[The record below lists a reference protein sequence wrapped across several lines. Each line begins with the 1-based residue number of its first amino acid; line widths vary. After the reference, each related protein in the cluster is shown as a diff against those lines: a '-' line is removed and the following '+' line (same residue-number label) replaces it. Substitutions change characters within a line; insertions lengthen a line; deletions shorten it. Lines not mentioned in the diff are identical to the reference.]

1 MSEIR
6 VRFAPSP
13 TGKVHIG
20 NIRAAIYNW
29 LFARHTGGKFL
40 LRVEDTDLERSTPEA
55 IAVLFDCMK
64 WLGLDWDEEVF
75 YQTKNVKRHLEVV
88 DQLLASGHAYKVEKT
103 SRDGKTG
110 VVTMFKMP
118 KEGTIEFDDIVKGH
132 MAKKAED
139 IQDFAIV
146 RSDGSPI
153 FHIANVV
160 DDIDQR
166 VTHIIRGD
174 DHVENTFKHICIFRA
189 LGAEV
194 PKYGHL
200 SMIVN
205 QQGKPY
211 SKRDG
216 AAFVGEYREQGY
228 LPEALFNYLLLLGWN
243 PGDDREVL
251 TREEMVKL
259 FELEKVHV
267 TAAMFDPKKLAWMN
281 GEYIKKIPA
290 CEFRDMMVRSA
301 VSEGSSSGSLGEY
314 AVSPRSDLRSA
325 AEHSADKTAASE
337 GNIGTS
343 ATAEGSSSRNLGEYA
358 VSARSDLRSAADLS
372 DADYAVPLRSELCE
386 KGERIAWWDYL
397 ANQVQVRTKFLKD
410 IPGAIRCFVSDDY
423 PFDEKAVEKRLK
435 KPGVKELLL
444 DLVERFSK
452 VEDWTAPALEA
463 VVKELSQGNGMGPWV
478 HPIRVAVSGRGEGIG
493 LFEMLQLL
501 GKEKTLARLRHAAET
516 LCA

>member
-55 IAVLFDCMK
+55 IKVLFECMQ
-64 WLGLDWDEEVF
+64 WLGLDYDEEVF
-75 YQTKNVKRHLEVV
+75 YQTRNRDRHMEVV
-88 DQLLASGHAYKVEKT
+88 EQLLASGHAYRVERT
-103 SRDGKTG
+103 SREGKTG
-110 VVTMFKMP
+110 MVTMFRMP
-118 KEGTIEFDDIVKGH
+118 KTGVIEFDDMVKGH

-166 VTHIIRGD
+166 ITHIIRGD

-189 LGAEV
+189 LGKDV
-194 PKYGHL
+194 PRYGHL

-251 TREEMVKL
+251 SRDEMIRL
-259 FELEKVHV
+259 FELENVHV

-281 GEYIKKIPA
+281 GEYIKRMPKADFLAEIVRRAAVAGQQIP
-290 CEFRDMMVRSA
+290 
-301 VSEGSSSGSLGEY
+301 EGF
-314 AVSPRSDLRSA
+314 
-325 AEHSADKTAASE
+325 
-337 GNIGTS
+337 
-343 ATAEGSSSRNLGEYA
+343 
-358 VSARSDLRSAADLS
+358 DLS
-372 DADYAVPLRSELCE
+372 SLADQL
-386 KGERIAWWDYL
+386 
-397 ANQVQVRTKFLKD
+397 QVRTKFLND
-410 IPGAIRCFVSDDY
+410 IPAATQCFFSDDY
-423 PFDEKAVEKRLK
+423 PFDRKAVDKRLAK
-435 KPGVKELLL
+435 EGVKVLLE
-444 DLVERFSK
+444 DIIARFAA
-452 VEDWTAPALEA
+452 VEDWRAIVLEEL
-463 VVKELSQGNGMGPWV
+463 VKGLSQGNGMGPWV

-493 LFEMLQLL
+493 LFEMLELL
-501 GKEKTLARLRHAAET
+501 GKEKTLKRLKSAAET
-516 LCA
+516 LAL

>member
-1 MSEIR
+1 MAEEIR

-29 LFARHTGGKFL
+29 LYARHVGGKFL

-55 IAVLFDCMK
+55 IQVLFECME
-64 WLGLDWDEEVF
+64 WLGLDYDEEVF

-88 DQLLASGHAYKVEKT
+88 EQLLSSGHAYRCEKT

-110 VVTMFKMP
+110 TVVMFKMP
-118 KEGTIEFDDIVKGH
+118 KEGVIEYDDIVKGH

-139 IQDFAIV
+139 IPDFAIV

-189 LGAEV
+189 LGAPV

-216 AAFVGEYREQGY
+216 DAFVGEFREKGY
-228 LPEALFNYLLLLGWN
+228 LPEALVNYLLLLGWN

-251 TREEMVKL
+251 SRDEMVKL

-281 GEYIKKIPA
+281 GEYVKQIPHDA
-290 CEFRDMMVRSA
+290 FKAELKQRVA
-301 VSEGSSSGSLGEY
+301 GLEGL
-314 AVSPRSDLRSA
+314 VDLEA
-325 AEHSADKTAASE
+325 LDE
-337 GNIGTS
+337 
-343 ATAEGSSSRNLGEYA
+343 
-358 VSARSDLRSAADLS
+358 
-372 DADYAVPLRSELCE
+372 
-386 KGERIAWWDYL
+386 AWWDYL
-397 ANQVQVRTKFLKD
+397 VDQVQPRTKFLTD
-410 IPGAIRCFVSDDY
+410 LPQSVVPFFADDY
-423 PFDEKAVEKRLK
+423 PFDEKAVAKRLAK
-435 KPGVKELLL
+435 DGVKATVL
-444 DLVERFSK
+444 DLVDRFAK
-452 VEDWTAPALEA
+452 VDDWRAPVLEEM
-463 VVKELSQGNGMGPWV
+463 VKGLSQGQGMGPWV

-501 GKEKTLARLRHAAET
+501 GREKTLARLRAAAEKY
-516 LCA
+516 CK

>member
-1 MSEIR
+1 
-6 VRFAPSP
+6 
-13 TGKVHIG
+13 
-20 NIRAAIYNW
+20 
-29 LFARHTGGKFL
+29 
-40 LRVEDTDLERSTPEA
+40 
-55 IAVLFDCMK
+55 MK
-64 WLGLDWDEEVF
+64 WLGLDYDEEVF

-110 VVTMFKMP
+110 VVTMFRMP
-118 KEGTIEFDDIVKGH
+118 REGVIEFDDIVKGH

-189 LGAEV
+189 LGADV

-251 TREEMVKL
+251 TREEMIKL

-281 GEYIKKIPA
+281 GEYIKKIPHD
-290 CEFRDMMVRSA
+290 EFVKEVKSRA
-301 VSEGSSSGSLGEY
+301 GE
-314 AVSPRSDLRSA
+314 APAQD
-325 AEHSADKTAASE
+325 D
-337 GNIGTS
+337 
-343 ATAEGSSSRNLGEYA
+343 
-358 VSARSDLRSAADLS
+358 
-372 DADYAVPLRSELCE
+372 
-386 KGERIAWWDYL
+386 AWWSYL
-397 ANQVQVRTKFLKD
+397 ADQLQVRTKFLND
-410 IPGAIRCFVSDDY
+410 IPAAVKCFVSDDFE
-423 PFDEKAVEKRLK
+423 FDPKAVEKRLR
-435 KPGVKELLL
+435 KPGVKATLL

-452 VEDWTAPALEA
+452 VEDWSAPALEA
-463 VVKELSQGNGMGPWV
+463 LVKELSQGNGMGPWV

-501 GKEKTLARLRHAAET
+501 GKEKTLSRLRHAAET
-516 LCA
+516 LASE

>member
-1 MSEIR
+1 M
-6 VRFAPSP
+6 
-13 TGKVHIG
+13 
-20 NIRAAIYNW
+20 
-29 LFARHTGGKFL
+29 LF
-40 LRVEDTDLERSTPEA
+40 RS
-55 IAVLFDCMK
+55 
-64 WLGLDWDEEVF
+64 
-75 YQTKNVKRHLEVV
+75 
-88 DQLLASGHAYKVEKT
+88 
-103 SRDGKTG
+103 
-110 VVTMFKMP
+110 
-118 KEGTIEFDDIVKGH
+118 
-132 MAKKAED
+132 D

-189 LGAEV
+189 LGAPV

-251 TREEMVKL
+251 TRQEMIDL

-281 GEYIKKIPA
+281 GEYIKKIPSE
-290 CEFRDMMVRSA
+290 EFVREVKNR
-301 VSEGSSSGSLGEY
+301 VSCLASPVSSSDEEG
-314 AVSPRSDLRSA
+314 VA
-325 AEHSADKTAASE
+325 ATSERPSRCGDAASASHDDDWW
-337 GNIGTS
+337 N
-343 ATAEGSSSRNLGEYA
+343 Y
-358 VSARSDLRSAADLS
+358 
-372 DADYAVPLRSELCE
+372 LCSQ
-386 KGERIAWWDYL
+386 L
-397 ANQVQVRTKFLKD
+397 QPRTKFLND
-410 IPGAIRCFVSDDY
+410 IPSMVRCFVSDDF

-452 VEDWTAPALEA
+452 VEDWNAPALEA
-463 VVKELSQGNGMGPWV
+463 LVKELSQGNGMGPWV

-501 GKEKTLARLRHAAET
+501 GREKTLARLRHAAET
-516 LCA
+516 LAS

>member
-75 YQTKNVKRHLEVV
+75 YQTKNVKRHLEAV
-88 DQLLASGHAYKVEKT
+88 DRLLESGHAYKVEKT

-110 VVTMFKMP
+110 VVTMFRMP
-118 KEGTIEFDDIVKGH
+118 KEGVIEFDDIVKGH

-189 LGAEV
+189 LGAPV

-216 AAFVGEYREQGY
+216 AAFVGEFRDQGY

-251 TREEMVKL
+251 TRDEMVRL

-267 TAAMFDPKKLAWMN
+267 AAAMFDPKKLAWMN
-281 GEYIKKIPA
+281 GEYIKKIPRE
-290 CEFRDMMVRSA
+290 EFVKRLH
-301 VSEGSSSGSLGEY
+301 E
-314 AVSPRSDLRSA
+314 SA
-325 AEHSADKTAASE
+325 AQLTGRDDGH
-337 GNIGTS
+337 
-343 ATAEGSSSRNLGEYA
+343 
-358 VSARSDLRSAADLS
+358 
-372 DADYAVPLRSELCE
+372 DA
-386 KGERIAWWDYL
+386 AWWDGL
-397 ANQVQVRTKFLKD
+397 ASQIQVRTKFLKD
-410 IPGAIRCFVSDDY
+410 IPAAIKCFVSDDFE
-423 PFDEKAVEKRLK
+423 FDAKAVEKRLK

-444 DLVERFSK
+444 DLAERFGAVAEWK
-452 VEDWTAPALEA
+452 APRLEA
-463 VVKELSQGNGMGPWV
+463 VVKELSQGGGMGPWV
-478 HPIRVAVSGRGEGIG
+478 HPVRVAVSGRGEGIG
-493 LFEMLQLL
+493 LFEMLELL
-501 GKEKTLARLRHAAET
+501 GRERSLARLRRAAVEI
-516 LCA
+516 CGGAPEGGCV

>member
-1 MSEIR
+1 MEEIR

-55 IAVLFDCMK
+55 IQVLFDCMK
-64 WLGLDWDEEVF
+64 WLGLDYDEEVF
-75 YQTKNVKRHLEVV
+75 YQTKNAPRHLAVAE
-88 DQLLASGHAYKVEKT
+88 QLLASGHAYKVERT

-110 VVTMFKMP
+110 VVTMFRMP

-139 IQDFAIV
+139 IPDFAIV

-153 FHIANVV
+153 FHLANVV

-174 DHVENTFKHICIFRA
+174 DHVENTFKHICLFQA
-189 LGAEV
+189 LGAPI

-251 TREEMVKL
+251 TREEMIRL

-281 GEYIKKIPA
+281 GEYVKMIPPA
-290 CEFRDMMVRSA
+290 DFQAEMRRRV
-301 VSEGSSSGSLGEY
+301 
-314 AVSPRSDLRSA
+314 A
-325 AEHSADKTAASE
+325 AAGLAD
-337 GNIGTS
+337 GGH
-343 ATAEGSSSRNLGEYA
+343 
-358 VSARSDLRSAADLS
+358 
-372 DADYAVPLRSELCE
+372 DA
-386 KGERIAWWDYL
+386 AWWDYL
-397 ANQVQVRTKFLKD
+397 AAQIQPRTKVLND
-410 IPGAIRCFVSDDY
+410 LDTSLTCFFTDDY
-423 PFDEKAVEKRLK
+423 PMDAKAVEKRLK
-435 KPGVKELLL
+435 KPGVKATLL
-444 DLVERFSK
+444 DLVTRFGA
-452 VEDWTAPALEA
+452 VAAADWTAPNLEA
-463 VVKELSQGNGMGPWV
+463 LMKGLSQGGGMGPWV

-501 GKEKTLARLRHAAET
+501 GKERTLARLGKVAASLEP
-516 LCA
+516 

>member
-1 MSEIR
+1 MSEEIR

-75 YQTKNVKRHLEVV
+75 YQTKNVKRHLAVV

-110 VVTMFKMP
+110 VVTMFRMP

-189 LGAEV
+189 LGAPV

-251 TREEMVKL
+251 TRAEMVRL

-281 GEYIKKIPA
+281 GEYIKQMPRDVFVAELEKRVAAAGLAIPA
-290 CEFRDMMVRSA
+290 GFDV
-301 VSEGSSSGSLGEY
+301 G
-314 AVSPRSDLRSA
+314 
-325 AEHSADKTAASE
+325 
-337 GNIGTS
+337 
-343 ATAEGSSSRNLGEYA
+343 
-358 VSARSDLRSAADLS
+358 
-372 DADYAVPLRSELCE
+372 
-386 KGERIAWWDYL
+386 YL
-397 ANQVQVRTKFLKD
+397 ADQLQVRTKFLND
-410 IPGAIRCFVSDDY
+410 IPAMARCFVSDDLE
-423 PFDEKAVEKRLK
+423 FDPKAVDKRLK
-435 KPGVKELLL
+435 KPGVKATLL
-444 DLVERFSK
+444 DLVARFAA
-452 VEDWTAPALEA
+452 VGDWRASVLEEL
-463 VVKELSQGNGMGPWV
+463 VKGLSQGGGMGPWV

-501 GKEKTLARLRHAAET
+501 GKEKTLARLQKAADT
-516 LCA
+516 LAL

>member
-1 MSEIR
+1 MSDIR

-29 LFARHTGGKFL
+29 LYARHVGGKFL

-75 YQTKNVKRHLEVV
+75 YQTKNAKRHLEAV
-88 DQLLASGHAYKVEKT
+88 DRLLASGHAYKVEKT

-118 KEGTIEFDDIVKGH
+118 KEGVIEFDDIVKGH

-166 VTHIIRGD
+166 VTHVIRGD

-189 LGAEV
+189 LGASV

-251 TREEMVKL
+251 TREEMIRL

-281 GEYIKKIPA
+281 GEYIKKIPHE
-290 CEFRDMMVRSA
+290 EFVREVKER
-301 VSEGSSSGSLGEY
+301 VSSLV
-314 AVSPRSDLRSA
+314 AQ
-325 AEHSADKTAASE
+325 
-337 GNIGTS
+337 
-343 ATAEGSSSRNLGEYA
+343 
-358 VSARSDLRSAADLS
+358 
-372 DADYAVPLRSELCE
+372 VPAH
-386 KGERIAWWDYL
+386 GDAWWSYL
-397 ANQVQVRTKFLKD
+397 ADQLQVRTKFLND
-410 IPGAIRCFVSDDY
+410 IPGMARCFVTDDF
-423 PFDEKAVEKRLK
+423 PFDEKAVEKRLR
-435 KPGVKELLL
+435 KPGVKGLLL
-444 DLVERFSK
+444 DLAERFSK
-452 VEDWTAPALEA
+452 VADWSAPALEA

-501 GKEKTLARLRHAAET
+501 GRDTTLARLRKAAET
-516 LCA
+516 LAAD

>member
-1 MSEIR
+1 MSDIR

-29 LFARHTGGKFL
+29 LYARHTGGKFL
-40 LRVEDTDLERSTPEA
+40 LRIEDTDIERSTPEA
-55 IAVLFDCMK
+55 IKALFECME
-64 WLGLDWDEEVF
+64 WLKLDWDEEVF

-110 VVTMFKMP
+110 VVTMFRMP
-118 KEGTIEFDDIVKGH
+118 KEGVIEFDDIVKGH

-139 IQDFAIV
+139 VQDFAIV

-174 DHVENTFKHICIFRA
+174 DHVENTFKHICIFKA
-189 LGAEV
+189 LGAPV

-216 AAFVGEYREQGY
+216 AAFVGEFREQGY

-251 TREEMVKL
+251 SRDEMVQL

-267 TAAMFDPKKLAWMN
+267 TAAMFDLKKLQWMN
-281 GEYIKKIPA
+281 GEYVKRLP
-290 CEFRDMMVRSA
+290 RDVF
-301 VSEGSSSGSLGEY
+301 E
-314 AVSPRSDLRSA
+314 
-325 AEHSADKTAASE
+325 
-337 GNIGTS
+337 
-343 ATAEGSSSRNLGEYA
+343 
-358 VSARSDLRSAADLS
+358 
-372 DADYAVPLRSELCE
+372 SELRKRVE
-386 KGERIAWWDYL
+386 AAGLSIPDGFNMPALID
-397 ANQVQVRTKFLKD
+397 QMQVRTKFLND
-410 IPGAIRCFVSDDY
+410 MPANVAYFFTDDY
-423 PFDEKAVEKRLK
+423 PYDEKSVEKRLK
-435 KPGVKELLL
+435 KDGVKDTLL
-444 DLVERFSK
+444 DLVQRFSG
-452 VEDWTAPALEA
+452 VGEWTAPALES
-463 VVKELSQGNGMGPWV
+463 VIKELSQGNGMGPWV
-478 HPIRVAVSGRGEGIG
+478 HPIRVAVSGRMDGPG
-493 LFEMLQLL
+493 LFEMLEIL
-501 GKEKTLARLRHAAET
+501 GRDKTLARLKKTADM
-516 LCA
+516 L

>member
-1 MSEIR
+1 MSENIR

-55 IAVLFDCMK
+55 IEVLFDCMK

-88 DQLLASGHAYKVEKT
+88 DQLLKSGHAYKVERT

-118 KEGTIEFDDIVKGH
+118 KEGVIEFDDIVKGH

-189 LGAEV
+189 LGASV

-281 GEYIKKIPA
+281 GEYIKKIPHA
-290 CEFRDMMVRSA
+290 DFVKELKARAGAVQRD
-301 VSEGSSSGSLGEY
+301 E
-314 AVSPRSDLRSA
+314 
-325 AEHSADKTAASE
+325 
-337 GNIGTS
+337 
-343 ATAEGSSSRNLGEYA
+343 
-358 VSARSDLRSAADLS
+358 
-372 DADYAVPLRSELCE
+372 
-386 KGERIAWWDYL
+386 AWWDYL
-397 ANQVQVRTKFLKD
+397 ADQLQPRTKFLND
-410 IPGAIRCFVSDDY
+410 IPAAVACFVSDDY
-423 PFDEKAVEKRLK
+423 PFDEKAVDKRLR
-435 KPGVKELLL
+435 KPGVKALLK

-452 VEDWTAPALEA
+452 APEWNAPALEA
-463 VVKELSQGNGMGPWV
+463 LVKELSQGNGMGPWV

-501 GKEKTLARLRHAAET
+501 GREKTIARLESAAERF
-516 LCA
+516 AG

>member
-1 MSEIR
+1 MSENIR

-29 LFARHTGGKFL
+29 LYARHTGGKFL

-55 IAVLFDCMK
+55 IQALLECMR
-64 WLGLDWDEEVF
+64 WLGLDYDEDAF
-75 YQTKNVKRHLEVV
+75 YQTKNKPRHMEAVEK
-88 DQLLASGHAYKVEKT
+88 LLASGHAYRCERT

-110 VVTMFKMP
+110 EVIMFKMP
-118 KEGTIEFDDIVKGH
+118 TEGVIEFDDIVKGK
-132 MAKKAED
+132 MSKKAED

-160 DDIDQR
+160 DDIDQG

-174 DHVENTFKHICIFRA
+174 DHVENTFKHICMFRA
-189 LGAEV
+189 LGAPV

-216 AAFVGEYREQGY
+216 AAFVGEFRDQGY
-228 LPEALFNYLLLLGWN
+228 LPDALFNYLLLLGWN

-251 TREEMVKL
+251 TKSEMIEL
-259 FELEKVHV
+259 FDLAKVHV
-267 TAAMFDPKKLAWMN
+267 TAAKFDMKKLQWMN
-281 GEYIKKIPA
+281 SEYIKRMPKDV
-290 CEFRDMMVRSA
+290 F
-301 VSEGSSSGSLGEY
+301 
-314 AVSPRSDLRSA
+314 
-325 AEHSADKTAASE
+325 T
-337 GNIGTS
+337 
-343 ATAEGSSSRNLGEYA
+343 
-358 VSARSDLRSAADLS
+358 
-372 DADYAVPLRSELCE
+372 SELIRRVNE
-386 KGERIAWWDYL
+386 AGMTIPEGYDTDYL
-397 ANQVQVRTKFLKD
+397 VDQLQIRTKFLND
-410 IPGAIRCFVSDDY
+410 IPGACRCFFSDE
-423 PFDEKAVEKRLK
+423 FEMDEKAVEKRLK
-435 KPGVKELLL
+435 KEGVKALLL
-444 DLVERFSK
+444 DLVERFK
-452 VEDWTAPALEA
+452 NAPDWKAPALENL
-463 VVKELSQGNGMGPWV
+463 VKELSQGNGMGPWV

-501 GKEKTLARLRHAAET
+501 GREKTIERLSCAAEKYA
-516 LCA
+516 L

>member
-29 LFARHTGGKFL
+29 LFARHTDGKFL

-110 VVTMFKMP
+110 VVTMFRMP
-118 KEGTIEFDDIVKGH
+118 KEGVIEFDDIVKGH

-251 TREEMVKL
+251 TREEMIRL

-290 CEFRDMMVRSA
+290 NEFRDMMVRSA
-301 VSEGSSSGSLGEY
+301 ASEGSSSGSLGEY

-337 GNIGTS
+337 G
-343 ATAEGSSSRNLGEYA
+343 SSSGALGEYA
-358 VSARSDLRSAADLS
+358 VSLRSDLRSAA
-372 DADYAVPLRSELCE
+372 EQ
-386 KGERIAWWDYL
+386 KAWWDYL
-397 ANQVQVRTKFLKD
+397 AAQIQVRTKFLKD

>member
-1 MSEIR
+1 MEEIR

-55 IAVLFDCMK
+55 IQVLFDCMK
-64 WLGLDWDEEVF
+64 WLGLDYDEEVF
-75 YQTKNVKRHLEVV
+75 YQTKNAPRHLAVAE
-88 DQLLASGHAYKVEKT
+88 QLLASGHAYKVERT

-110 VVTMFKMP
+110 VVTMFRMP

-139 IQDFAIV
+139 IPDFAIV

-153 FHIANVV
+153 FHLANVV

-174 DHVENTFKHICIFRA
+174 DHVENTFKHICLFQA
-189 LGAEV
+189 LGAPI

-251 TREEMVKL
+251 TREEMIRL

-281 GEYIKKIPA
+281 GEYVKMIPPA
-290 CEFRDMMVRSA
+290 DFQAEMRRRV
-301 VSEGSSSGSLGEY
+301 
-314 AVSPRSDLRSA
+314 A
-325 AEHSADKTAASE
+325 AAGLAD
-337 GNIGTS
+337 GGH
-343 ATAEGSSSRNLGEYA
+343 
-358 VSARSDLRSAADLS
+358 
-372 DADYAVPLRSELCE
+372 DA
-386 KGERIAWWDYL
+386 AWWDYL
-397 ANQVQVRTKFLKD
+397 AAQIQPRTKVLND
-410 IPGAIRCFVSDDY
+410 LDTSLTCFFTDDY
-423 PFDEKAVEKRLK
+423 PMDAKAVEKRLK
-435 KPGVKELLL
+435 KPGVKATLL
-444 DLVERFSK
+444 DLVTRFGA
-452 VEDWTAPALEA
+452 VAAADWTAPNLEA
-463 VVKELSQGNGMGPWV
+463 LVKGLSQGGGMGPWV

-501 GKEKTLARLRHAAET
+501 GKETALVRLQKAADELAAS
-516 LCA
+516 

>member
-1 MSEIR
+1 MAEEVR

-29 LFARHTGGKFL
+29 LFARHVGGKFL

-55 IAVLFDCMK
+55 IQVLFECME
-64 WLGLDWDEEVF
+64 WLGLDYDEEVF
-75 YQTKNVKRHLEVV
+75 YQTKNVKRHLAVV
-88 DQLLASGHAYKVEKT
+88 EQLIASGHAYKCEKT

-110 VVTMFKMP
+110 TVVMFKMP

-174 DHVENTFKHICIFRA
+174 DHVENTFKHICIFQA
-189 LGAEV
+189 LGAPV

-251 TREEMVKL
+251 SREEMIKL

-281 GEYIKKIPA
+281 GEYVKKIPHEDFKA
-290 CEFRDMMVRSA
+290 ILKGKVEKI
-301 VSEGSSSGSLGEY
+301 GGGGEWT
-314 AVSPRSDLRSA
+314 
-325 AEHSADKTAASE
+325 E
-337 GNIGTS
+337 
-343 ATAEGSSSRNLGEYA
+343 
-358 VSARSDLRSAADLS
+358 
-372 DADYAVPLRSELCE
+372 
-386 KGERIAWWDYL
+386 ERWDYL
-397 ANQVQVRTKFLKD
+397 VNQIQPRTKFLND
-410 IPGAIRCFVSDDY
+410 LDTSVTCF
-423 PFDEKAVEKRLK
+423 FT
-435 KPGVKELLL
+435 G
-444 DLVERFSK
+444 
-452 VEDWTAPALEA
+452 
-463 VVKELSQGNGMGPWV
+463 
-478 HPIRVAVSGRGEGIG
+478 
-493 LFEMLQLL
+493 
-501 GKEKTLARLRHAAET
+501 
-516 LCA
+516 

>member
-1 MSEIR
+1 MEEIR

-55 IAVLFDCMK
+55 IQVLFDCMK
-64 WLGLDWDEEVF
+64 WLGLDYDEEVF
-75 YQTKNVKRHLEVV
+75 YQTKNAARHLAVAE
-88 DQLLASGHAYKVEKT
+88 QLLASGHAYKVERT

-118 KEGTIEFDDIVKGH
+118 KEGVIEFDDIVKGH

-139 IQDFAIV
+139 IPDFAIV

-153 FHIANVV
+153 FHLANVV

-166 VTHIIRGD
+166 VTHVIRGD
-174 DHVENTFKHICIFRA
+174 DHVENTFKHICLFRA
-189 LGAEV
+189 IGAPV

-216 AAFVGEYREQGY
+216 AAFVGEYRDQGY

-243 PGDDREVL
+243 PGDDREIL
-251 TREEMVKL
+251 TRQEMVKL

-281 GEYIKKIPA
+281 GEYIKQIPA
-290 CEFRDMMVRSA
+290 ADFKAELKRRVAGDAALADGARDK
-301 VSEGSSSGSLGEY
+301 
-314 AVSPRSDLRSA
+314 
-325 AEHSADKTAASE
+325 AE
-337 GNIGTS
+337 
-343 ATAEGSSSRNLGEYA
+343 
-358 VSARSDLRSAADLS
+358 
-372 DADYAVPLRSELCE
+372 
-386 KGERIAWWDYL
+386 AWWDYL
-397 ANQVQVRTKFLKD
+397 AQQLQPRTKLLND
-410 IPGAIRCFVSDDY
+410 MPGNCLCFFTDDY
-423 PFDEKAVEKRLK
+423 PFDPKAIEKRLK
-435 KPGVKELLL
+435 KPGVKETLL
-444 DLVERFSK
+444 DLVARFAS
-452 VEDWTAPALEA
+452 VENWTAPALEEL
-463 VVKELSQGNGMGPWV
+463 VKGLSQGNGMGPWV
-478 HPIRVAVSGRGEGIG
+478 HPIRVAASGRGEGIG

-501 GKEKTLARLRHAAET
+501 GKEKTLARLKRAADEF
-516 LCA
+516 AH

>member
-1 MSEIR
+1 MSDIR

-88 DQLLASGHAYKVEKT
+88 DQLLASGHAYKVERT

-110 VVTMFKMP
+110 VVTMFRMP

-194 PKYGHL
+194 PRYAHL

-251 TREEMVKL
+251 SREEMVKL

-290 CEFRDMMVRSA
+290 AEFRDMLVRSSA
-301 VSEGSSSGSLGEY
+301 SEGSSSGSLGEY
-314 AVSPRSDLRSA
+314 AVSLRSDLR
-325 AEHSADKTAASE
+325 DAS
-337 GNIGTS
+337 
-343 ATAEGSSSRNLGEYA
+343 
-358 VSARSDLRSAADLS
+358 
-372 DADYAVPLRSELCE
+372 
-386 KGERIAWWDYL
+386 ERIAWWDYL
-397 ANQVQVRTKFLKD
+397 AAQIQVRTKFLTGLGD
-410 IPGAIRCFVSDDY
+410 SIRCFVSDDF
-423 PFDEKAVEKRLK
+423 PFDEKAVEKRLR
-435 KPGVKELLL
+435 KPGVKALLL
-444 DLVERFSK
+444 DLAERFEK
-452 VEDWTAPALEA
+452 VADWSAPALEA

-501 GKEKTLARLRHAAET
+501 GRETTLARLRKAAET
-516 LCA
+516 MAAD